1 MKKEILFLIIL
12 ILFISSFSCDK
23 FNKELEPSQ
32 ISWIA
37 EKGYQTENVV
47 EIRAKGKIPAPEI
60 QMYIN
65 GESHW
70 LALDVSQPFLILK
83 ETKFNL
89 QNFAPSRIVSKV
101 KGSNEM
107 LMEDGFIKNIRIM
120 GTEYDKVHCSLLK
133 NSTQKIYCK
142 GFIGRN
148 FFQDKILTLDF
159 HKGIMAYSEDETIQP
174 LEESHKI
181 PVYFGKTEYD
191 NYPLIYFTG
200 MLDSIEVVMTLNTC
214 HRFSQVTPA
223 LAHQINDSGQ
233 DDFIT
238 IKEVRIGDFKTGP
251 LKCKVNQNLGYSSPR
266 GEKFL
271 DFSMGLNIL
280 RNYLVTFDFADSCF
294 YLEKYQQKKTEPAKT
309 ESKQNKDI

>member
-1 MKKEILFLIIL
+1 VRKEILFLIIL
-12 ILFISSFSCDK
+12 IIFISSFSCDK

-47 EIRAKGKIPAPEI
+47 EMRTKGKIPAPEI

-65 GESHW
+65 GESYW

-83 ETKFNL
+83 ETEFNL

-107 LMEDGFIKNIRIM
+107 LMEDGFIKDIRIM
-120 GTEYDKVHCSLLK
+120 GTEYDMVHCSLLK

-148 FFQDKILTLDF
+148 FFQYKILTLDF
-159 HKGIMAYSEDETIQP
+159 HNGVMAYSEDDKIKT
-174 LEESHKI
+174 LENSHKI
-181 PVYFGKTEYD
+181 PVYFEKTEYD
-191 NYPLIYFTG
+191 NYPLIFFTG
-200 MLDSIEVVMTLNTC
+200 MLDSIEVMMTLNTC
-214 HRFSQVTPA
+214 RRFSQITPA
-223 LAHQINDSGQ
+223 LANQINDSGQ
-233 DDFIT
+233 NNFIT
-238 IKEVRIGDFKTGP
+238 IKEVSIEDFTTGP
-251 LKCKVNQNLGYSSPR
+251 VKCEVNQNLSYSSPQ

-280 RNYLVTFDFADSCF
+280 RDYLVTFDFADSCF
-294 YLEKYQQKKTEPAKT
+294 YLEKYQQKKTEPTKT
-309 ESKQNKDI
+309 ENKQNKDI